1 MNKEILLK
9 RIDELSALSGTRNEG
24 FEARIQE
31 MFHGAVDIMV
41 VLYGPASVQLQNFLK
56 EEETIRQHYVGEAGA
71 EFRQQLTRGVLKNL
85 RAVIDTGIMESIQK
99 SITGEVLSDFLQL
112 SRTVFNEKGDNAK
125 NVASVLAAALFE
137 DTLRR
142 IAILNGIP
150 HIEKLQDLIT
160 ELKNK
165 SLLQGSQ
172 VGIAN
177 SYLNF
182 RNNALH
188 AQWDKVERESV
199 ASVLGFCEQL
209 MIKQIA

>member
-1 MNKEILLK
+1 MNKETLLK
-9 RIDELSALSGTRNEG
+9 RIDELSAISGARNDG

-31 MFHGAVDIMV
+31 MFHGALDIMV
-41 VLYGPASVQLQNFLK
+41 VLYGPSSVQLQNFLK
-56 EEETIRQHYVGEAGA
+56 EEESIRGKYAGEGGAGL
-71 EFRQQLTRGVLKNL
+71 RGQLTRGVLKNL
-85 RAVIDTGIMESIQK
+85 KAAIETGIIESVQK

-112 SRTVFNEKGDNAK
+112 ARTVFDEKGDSAN

-142 IAILNGIP
+142 IAMLNGIP
-150 HIEKLQDLIT
+150 HIDKLQDVIT

-165 SLLQGSQ
+165 SLLKGSQ

-188 AQWDKVERESV
+188 AQWDKIERESV
-199 ASVLGFCEQL
+199 ASVLGFSEQL
-209 MIKQIA
+209 LLKEIA

>member
-1 MNKEILLK
+1 MDKEILLK
-9 RIDELSALSGTRNEG
+9 RIEELSAISTATNDG
-24 FEARIQE
+24 FESRMQE

-41 VLYGPASVQLQNFLK
+41 VLYGPSSVQLQNFLK
-56 EEETIRQHYVGEAGA
+56 EEESIRQNYVGRGGA
-71 EFRQQLTRGVLKNL
+71 VFRQQLAQGVLKNL
-85 RAVIDTGIMESIQK
+85 KAAIETGIIESLQK
-99 SITGEVLSDFLQL
+99 ATTGEVLSDFLQL
-112 SRTVFNEKGDNAK
+112 ARTVFEEKGDNAK

-137 DTLRR
+137 DTIRR

-150 HIEKLQDLIT
+150 HIEKLQDVIT
-160 ELKNK
+160 ELKNE
-165 SLLQGSQ
+165 SLLKGSQ

-188 AQWDKVERESV
+188 AQWEKIERESV

-209 MIKQIA
+209 MLKEIA